1 METTFLVVEP
11 LWNKT
16 AFGPACAAALS
27 AVIMAG
33 QVSWSL
39 MRRVI
44 PAKSA
49 SSRVFTASSS
59 TNSNVP
65 PPGGTNSPQAVAVS
79 SVLYTTGLTLLRCVC
94 CVVLLCLQVYTF
106 VVALRT
112 PELGSYAILWIQ
124 AALCATFVSHVGLCS
139 KVGCF
144 IGSFSLQA
152 YVSILAGGALLV
164 RASRRRIVT
173 RHLVVVLLATWIIST
188 YRNVWPLATYT
199 LIPADGAEGWLL
211 WIKYAFLTVAGVVVP
226 LTIPREYRPYDVKVS
241 LLHIEFMGW
250 PYSNFVLRRRILR
263 WRLIP
268 NKQPPFCRECCF
280 LT

>member
-39 MRRVI
+39 MR
-44 PAKSA
+44 
-49 SSRVFTASSS
+49 VFTASSS
-59 TNSNVP
+59 TESNVP
-65 PPGGTNSPQAVAVS
+65 PPGGANFPQAVAVS
-79 SVLYTTGLTLLRCVC
+79 SVLYSTGLTLLRCVC

-112 PELGSYAILWIQ
+112 PELGSYEILWIQ

-144 IGSFSLQA
+144 IGSFSL
-152 YVSILAGGALLV
+152 
-164 RASRRRIVT
+164 
-173 RHLVVVLLATWIIST
+173 
-188 YRNVWPLATYT
+188 
-199 LIPADGAEGWLL
+199 
-211 WIKYAFLTVAGVVVP
+211 
-226 LTIPREYRPYDVKVS
+226 
-241 LLHIEFMGW
+241 
-250 PYSNFVLRRRILR
+250 
-263 WRLIP
+263 
-268 NKQPPFCRECCF
+268 
-280 LT
+280 